1 MTLESVTSSF
11 VIDYS
16 ELTNE
21 IYQTVLKNE
30 ERGNGRLQRDASDLV
45 YDMIDDYITQQLYWA
60 RPKRPSADSYDF
72 QKYEHHGVNRRV
84 KRQHYTAQTFR
95 GTNIYEKYRDLLRNV
110 KNRSD
115 LVERISDKMADLVLN
130 HIELPTW
137 RIIHLTRHRSSVL
150 VEVGEDF
157 RVEEWMKENGHK
169 YGF

>member
-1 MTLESVTSSF
+1 MTLENVTSSF
-11 VIDYS
+11 VIDFS
-16 ELTNE
+16 ELANE

-30 ERGNGRLQRDASDLV
+30 ERGNGRLQRESSDLV

-72 QKYEHHGVNRRV
+72 QSYEYHGV
-84 KRQHYTAQTFR
+84 KRQRNQHYNVQVYR
-95 GTNIYEKYRDLLRNV
+95 GTNIYEKYRELLRNV
-110 KNRSD
+110 RSRSD
-115 LVERISDKMADLVLN
+115 LVERVSDKMANLVLD
-130 HIELPTW
+130 HLELPSW

-150 VEVGEDF
+150 IEVGEDF